1 MDLSQ
6 LLNQGRLRRHKTSK
20 SEISELLQLVK
31 RDIQDSRVKGL
42 SPDRRF
48 AIAYNAV
55 LQLATIF
62 LYCKGYR
69 SDGIGHHAT
78 VFKAMK
84 ERHYPDEAPV
94 YTKQLPLEDILGNDG
109 IYLAHTVNGQTLPVE
124 HGYPLRLVAKGIYG
138 SYWVKWLEVIEV
150 R

>member
-48 AIAYNAV
+48 AIAYNAA

-84 ERHYPDEAPV
+84 E
-94 YTKQLPLEDILGNDG
+94 ILGEEH
-109 IYLAHTVNGQTLPVE
+109 YSLADYFDSCRSKRNITDYSHAGMVSEKEADELTSEAEKFLLISLKWIKANHQTL
-124 HGYPLRLVAKGIYG
+124 L
-138 SYWVKWLEVIEV
+138 
-150 R
+150 